1 MFDRMMGLVDMVK
14 GALLQPTSVRII
26 FLLGNVMM
34 GFIQQLERLANATP
48 AGHMQIDAD
57 MVMDILAVVNGGAL
71 DLVNGSVNFVD
82 GMLFFVVNAVIR
94 TNLVQVGACIPQ
106 IGERVQVVGMPSW
119 IVRRRYRRHR
129 GQEKE
134 QERKLAE
141 YFHGC
146 DITSSL
152 EA

>member
-26 FLLGNVMM
+26 FRLGNVMM
-34 GFIQQLERLANATP
+34 GFIQQLERLANPTP

-82 GMLFFVVNAVIR
+82 GMLFFGVNAVIR
-94 TNLVQVGACIPQ
+94 THLVQVGACIPQ
-106 IGERVQVVGMPSW
+106 IGERVQVVGMSSW

-134 QERKLAE
+134 QEGKLAE
-141 YFHGC
+141 YLHGC